1 MSARKKAPVVDAV
14 FLHFVIEDAVGDVD
28 VARGLMN
35 VAAGTGEGLFQP
47 GFLKQA
53 HFLVK
58 AEGRGVRTGQR
69 CMIGIVISR
78 PKASFIFAASLPALC
93 LPEGVIHVTSPSRSG
108 GTMILWTSSGVS

>member
-58 AEGRGVRTGQR
+58 AEGRGVRTSGNEFRLPGAQFPGQ
-69 CMIGIVISR
+69 V
-78 PKASFIFAASLPALC
+78 AAK
-93 LPEGVIHVTSPSRSG
+93 
-108 GTMILWTSSGVS
+108 